1 MKTIRDAS
9 LMQQDAEAA
18 RLRGSRLA
26 LVPTMGALHDGHV
39 ALLRA
44 ARERADLVILSV
56 FVNPTQFGKGEDY
69 ERYPRDIDR
78 DSAIA
83 RDAGADVLF
92 VPSNEQMYEK
102 GFQSFVTVEKLSAPF
117 EGESRPGHFRGV
129 ATVVAKLLNITKPHL
144 AVFGQKDAQQAVVVR
159 RMIRD
164 LNFDVELLIVP
175 TVREADGLAMSSRNA
190 YLSPRERGEAAV
202 LSASL
207 RKAEELI
214 RSGERR
220 VDAVVG
226 AMRGM
231 ISLSSSGA
239 IDYIAI
245 ADADSLARLEHL
257 QTGQDILVALAVRF
271 GKTRLIDN
279 IQITT

>member
-1 MKTIRDAS
+1 MKTICDAS

-39 ALLRA
+39 ALLHA
-44 ARERADLVILSV
+44 ARGRADLVILSV
-56 FVNPTQFGKGEDY
+56 FVNPTQFAEGEDY

-83 RDAGADVLF
+83 RESGVDVLF
-92 VPSNEQMYEK
+92 APSPEGMYGK
-102 GFQSFVTVEKLSAPF
+102 GFQSFVSVEGVSAPF

-144 AVFGQKDAQQAVVVR
+144 AVFGQKDAQQVAVIR

-164 LNFDVELLIVP
+164 LNFNVEILVVP

-190 YLSPRERGEAAV
+190 YLSPRERAEAAV

-220 VDAVVG
+220 GEAIVET
-226 AMRGM
+226 MRGM
-231 ISLSSSGA
+231 ISSGTSGA
-239 IDYIAI
+239 IDYIAV
-245 ADADSLARLEHL
+245 ADADSLARLTDLH
-257 QTGQDILVALAVRF
+257 TGQEVLITLAVRF

-279 IQITT
+279 IQITA

>member
-117 EGESRPGHFRGV
+117 EGESRPGHFQGV

-279 IQITT
+279 ILITT